1 MITYSRPTWKDP
13 ILDGSHVILLIYTV
27 ELFMKRYK
35 MLLAEI
41 LAVNNARVNTLIISI
56 NSEV

>member
-1 MITYSRPTWKDP
+1 MITCSRLTWKDP
-13 ILDGSHVILLIYTV
+13 ILDGSHVMLLIYTV
-27 ELFMKRYK
+27 ELLMKRYK
-35 MLLAEI
+35 MLLSDI